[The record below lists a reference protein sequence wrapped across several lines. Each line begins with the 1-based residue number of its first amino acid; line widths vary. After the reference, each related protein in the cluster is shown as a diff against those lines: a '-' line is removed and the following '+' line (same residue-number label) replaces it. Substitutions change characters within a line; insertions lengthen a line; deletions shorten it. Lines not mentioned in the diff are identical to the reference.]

1 MTKATDRQVGGNHY
15 ASLAIQPMEY
25 ALKNDLNYAQANAVK
40 YVTRYK
46 SKGGVED
53 LRKAIHCIELLIQHE
68 LDEAERDKQNELDFD
83 EDRTD
88 IIGQNGNDGSHYEYA
103 LDATRDVVHVKRNQY
118 GIGVYEN
125 SNGETT
131 RTKAPSGRYLR
142 HDDGLYR
149 LAVSE

>member
-53 LRKAIHCIELLIQHE
+53 LKKARHFLDLLIE
-68 LDEAERDKQNELDFD
+68 
-83 EDRTD
+83 
-88 IIGQNGNDGSHYEYA
+88 YE
-103 LDATRDVVHVKRNQY
+103 
-118 GIGVYEN
+118 
-125 SNGETT
+125 ETP
-131 RTKAPSGRYLR
+131 R
-142 HDDGLYR
+142 
-149 LAVSE
+149 